1 MQQDRMTKPAVDLPL
16 LTVLVDGRFHSG
28 EQLAAQL
35 GISRAAVWKRVR
47 RLQQTL
53 GLSVDAV
60 RGRGYRLAAPIELL
74 DADLIRS
81 LLSSGSRRQLA
92 ELALLPSVASTNDLA
107 MAASPPLP
115 GAAKVWLAE
124 HQSAGRGR
132 RGRQWV
138 SVFGASLYLSIAWVF
153 DRPMSAIAGLSL
165 VAGIAVAETLERL
178 GVTGIAL
185 KWPNDVVVDGRKLSG
200 ILVEASGEA
209 NGPATAVVGVG
220 LNVHLPAAVGRT
232 IDQPWIDLRSLGLSG
247 VGRNA
252 LAAALIDALIDSCA
266 RYARH
271 PLADFLPRWR
281 RYDALCDR
289 MVQLNVSGTL
299 REGRYLG
306 VATSGAVRIETSAG
320 LEEHLAGEVSLRYA
334 GA

>member
-1 MQQDRMTKPAVDLPL
+1 MTDKAVDLSL
-16 LTVLVDGRFHSG
+16 LTLLADGRFHSG
-28 EQLAAQL
+28 EQLADRL
-35 GISRAAVWKRVR
+35 GVSRTAIWKRVQ
-47 RLQQTL
+47 RLQQSL
-53 GLSVDAV
+53 GLPIDAV

-74 DADLIRS
+74 DAELIAS
-81 LLSSGSRRQLA
+81 LLSSGGRRQLA
-92 ELALLPSVASTNDLA
+92 EMALFPSVASTNDLA
-107 MAASPPLP
+107 MAAPPPPP
-115 GAAKVWLAE
+115 GSANVWLAE

-138 SVFGASLYLSIAWVF
+138 SVFGASLYLSLAWLF

-178 GVTGIAL
+178 GVGDVAL
-185 KWPNDVVVDGRKLSG
+185 KWPNDVVVDGRKLCG

-220 LNVHLPAAVGRT
+220 LNVHLPTAAEQM
-232 IDQPWIDLRSLGLSG
+232 IDQPWIDLRRLGLTG

-252 LAAALIDALIDSCA
+252 LAAALVDALIDSCA

-281 RYDALCDR
+281 RYDALSDCI
-289 MVQLNVSGTL
+289 VQLNVAGKL
-299 REGRYLG
+299 REGHYRG
-306 VATSGAVRIETSAG
+306 VAANGAVRIETTTG
-320 LEEHLAGEVSLRYA
+320 LEEHLAGEVSLRSIST
-334 GA
+334 

>member
-1 MQQDRMTKPAVDLPL
+1 MTNQTVDLPL

-28 EQLAAQL
+28 EQLAARL
-35 GISRAAVWKRVR
+35 GISRAAVWKRIQ

-53 GLSVDAV
+53 GLTVDAV

-81 LLSSGSRRQLA
+81 LLSSDGGRRLA
-92 ELALLPSVASTNDLA
+92 GLTLFPSVASTNDLA
-107 MAASPPLP
+107 MAAPPASP

-138 SVFGASLYLSIAWVF
+138 SVFGASLYLSMAWVF

-178 GVTGIAL
+178 GVPDVAL

-220 LNVHLPAAVGRT
+220 LNVHLPPAVGRT
-232 IDQPWIDLRSLGLSG
+232 IDQPWIDLRGLGLSG

-252 LAAALIDALIDSCA
+252 LAAALIDALIDNCA
-266 RYARH
+266 NYARH
-271 PLADFLPRWR
+271 PLSEFLPRWR
-281 RYDALCDR
+281 EYDALRDR
-289 MVQLNVSGTL
+289 MVQLNVSGKL

-306 VATSGAVRIETSAG
+306 VAPSGAVRIETASG